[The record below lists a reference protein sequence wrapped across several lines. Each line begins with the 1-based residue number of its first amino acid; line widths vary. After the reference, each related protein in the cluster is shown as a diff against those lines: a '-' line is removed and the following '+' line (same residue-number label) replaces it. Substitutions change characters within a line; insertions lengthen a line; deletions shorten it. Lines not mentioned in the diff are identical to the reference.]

1 MQLRSIYWIASFVCV
16 LCCTSADAQSGGA
29 YLGAEL
35 GSPAPDLAKRFG
47 GGVLILGVM
56 PGGPAERAGL
66 KQGDM
71 ILDADRENVDTP
83 QQVVDIVHDFEP
95 GETLELFVA
104 DPSSGFQTRTVN
116 VTLERAPANFNAP
129 GGQQE
134 PNPQTGLNALPPG
147 GGQAPAGQGGQEA
160 ASPPQQGFSGSG
172 GLIPVALVSGQYC
185 RALAPAGWTI
195 TDQSAQGSTFSLASA
210 DWRMRAS
217 YGVVGINSGAGLIY
231 VRPQGGDPAT
241 QAMAMSQ
248 IVAGEP
254 VQVIGQQNMMGAQL
268 FNFRGASEQGF
279 VLYRTYPVPGDPYS
293 YVLSFRVAAGPTQQ
307 EESIAGAV
315 ASTIDC
321 VTQFHPP
328 ANGYAQVQ
336 PRSEGQATG
345 TSAKCRAGDCDDG
358 DLAGTYNVQLGTGY
372 VHSETGENFLV
383 DPSTDYHETG
393 PDGPGY
399 YRQVGNS
406 YEKLTPGWSD

>member
-1 MQLRSIYWIASFVCV
+1 MQLRSTWIASFVCV

-35 GSPAPDLAKRFG
+35 GSPAPDLQKRFG

-56 PGGPAERAGL
+56 PGGPAEKAGL

-71 ILDADRENVDTP
+71 ILDADQENVNMP
-83 QQVVDIVHDFEP
+83 QDVVDIVHDFSP
-95 GETLELFVA
+95 GEMLELYIA
-104 DPSSGFQTRTVN
+104 DPSSGYQTRTID
-116 VTLERAPANFNAP
+116 VTLEPAPANVNTP
-129 GGQQE
+129 GGQPQ
-134 PNPQTGLNALPPG
+134 PNPETGLNTLPLPSAPPPG
-147 GGQAPAGQGGQEA
+147 QEGQGA
-160 ASPPQQGFSGSG
+160 ASPLPQGFSAST
-172 GLIPVALVSGQYC
+172 GLIPVVLVQGQYC
-185 RALAPAGWTI
+185 RALAPGGWGI
-195 TDQSAQGSTFSLASA
+195 TDQNAQGSTFSLASP
-210 DWRMRAS
+210 DWRMKAS
-217 YGVVGINSGAGLIY
+217 YGVVAINSGAGLIY

-241 QAMAMSQ
+241 QAMTLSQ

-254 VQVIGQQNMMGAQL
+254 VQVVGQQNIMGAQL

-293 YVLSFRVAAGPTQQ
+293 YVLSFRIADGPTQQ
-307 EESIAGAV
+307 QESIAGAV
-315 ASTIDC
+315 ASTIAC

-372 VHSETGENFLV
+372 VHSETTGENFLV
-383 DPSTDYHETG
+383 DPSTDYHESG

-399 YRQVGNS
+399 YRQAGNS